1 MTTIITGMR
10 NFIAKHI
17 GGTLLSC
24 RLDCAIKMELRVVAI
39 KVSRCQ
45 HGKVSLRYEDC
56 LSSTTADFY
65 KGNVEL

>member
-1 MTTIITGMR
+1 MR
-10 NFIAKHI
+10 NFIEKHI

-45 HGKVSLRYEDC
+45 HGKKNPWQYSLEVFQGIPPRIF
-56 LSSTTADFY
+56 LA
-65 KGNVEL
+65 VP

>member
-10 NFIAKHI
+10 NFIEKHI

-39 KVSRCQ
+39 KVAFSTD
-45 HGKVSLRYEDC
+45 SLKLFR
-56 LSSTTADFY
+56 LT
-65 KGNVEL
+65 L